1 MSKYTKSALILLL
14 FSFFIFSSCTKEPE
28 CLEGTVRFTNIS
40 SNPYLLYINGE
51 FEMDMNSNSFVEI
64 ELPEGKH
71 TAEVI
76 QKSGYLIFPT
86 VVEGDLNVFGC
97 KESQMIFP

>member
-1 MSKYTKSALILLL
+1 
-14 FSFFIFSSCTKEPE
+14 
-28 CLEGTVRFTNIS
+28 
-40 SNPYLLYINGE
+40 
-51 FEMDMNSNSFVEI
+51 MDMNSNSFVEI